1 MNPGEIWLDTHG
13 SPSIILGDSVQD
25 GSAPVDSN
33 LHTLQSLGFTMVDNA
48 PLRNWD
54 DAYSAQFWVLKLS
67 PDENNHLDSPKYV
80 DCANLLRSTKNAFQS
95 KIGQVAPSVLEEIK
109 ETERRFVNH
118 MNTSMYQRR
127 FQPRVVDKYDYDIA
141 LSFAGEDRRDVSDLA
156 SRLLNAGVR
165 VFYDEYEKANLWG
178 KDLVQH
184 LDDVYRNKARY
195 CAIFVSEHYAS
206 KIWTNHELK
215 SALARSIA
223 QNDEYILP
231 IRLDSTELPGLRP
244 TVGYVSL
251 KSSDDIDAVADMLI
265 EKLDN
270 RNLITYAEFSSKWVE
285 NILNISRFW
294 QLDCLAFCVDD
305 RYVECDGVEYR
316 LGASYGINTTSP
328 RFGFLAPDEQKGKN
342 VFGIHCIGI
351 KDACKL
357 CLLDRWYTSRPAG
370 DYDRLE
376 DAVKAAFETLA
387 DIADEDYDRWVRFSS
402 TTGTLARSEKYLL
415 DEFEI
420 SSEMG

>member
-1 MNPGEIWLDTHG
+1 MNPGEIWIDTHG
-13 SPSIILGDSVQD
+13 SLCVIRGDSVQD
-25 GSAPVDSN
+25 ASGPVDSN
-33 LHTLQSLGFTMVDNA
+33 LRTLQELGFTMVDYA
-48 PLRNWD
+48 PLRDWD
-54 DAYSAQFWVLKLS
+54 DAYSSKFWVLKVS
-67 PDENNHLDSPKYV
+67 PDENNQLDSPKYV
-80 DCANLLRSTKNAFQS
+80 DCANLLRSTKNAFVT
-95 KIGQVAPSVLEEIK
+95 KVGHVAASVLEEIA
-109 ETERRFVNH
+109 ETELRFGRYVATN
-118 MNTSMYQRR
+118 MTQRR
-127 FQPRVVDKYDYDIA
+127 FKPRDVDKYDYDIA
-141 LSFAGEDRRDVSDLA
+141 LSFAGEDRQIVSELA

-165 VFYDEYEKANLWG
+165 VFYDEFEKTQLWG

-184 LDDVYRNKARY
+184 LDEVYRNKARY

-215 SALARSIA
+215 SALARSIV

-231 IRLDSTELPGLRP
+231 IKLDSTELPGLRP

-251 KSSDDIDAVADMLI
+251 KSPGSTDAVADMLI
-265 EKLDN
+265 DKLDN

-285 NILNISRFW
+285 NILNISRMW
-294 QLDCLAFCVDD
+294 SLDCLAFCVDN
-305 RYVECDGVEYR
+305 RYVGCDGVEYR
-316 LGASYGINTTSP
+316 LGISYGINTTSP
-328 RFGFLAPDEQKGKN
+328 RFGFLAPDEQEGRN

-351 KDACKL
+351 KDGYKL

-387 DIADEDYDRWVRFSS
+387 EISDEDYDRWVRFSD

-420 SSEMG
+420 SIEMG